1 MKSQSPVIL
10 RVPVAEDGIALHR
23 LVAQCPPLDP
33 NSIYCNL
40 LHCSHFANTSVAAES
55 DGELVG
61 FVSGYRVPERDD
73 TLFIWQVAVAE
84 QARGQKLASK
94 MLSHLLERKICQQ
107 IAYVET
113 TITAD
118 NRASWALFER
128 LAREQNAELNHSI
141 VFDRDQHFAGEHDS
155 ESLLRLGPFKLNP

>member
-1 MKSQSPVIL
+1 MTQSRVL

-23 LVAQCPPLDP
+23 LIAQCPPLDP
-33 NSIYCNL
+33 NSVYCNL
-40 LHCSHFANTSVAAES
+40 LHCSHFASTSVAAEA

-94 MLSHLLERKICQQ
+94 MLSHLLKRDICQQ
-107 IAYVET
+107 LRYVET

-118 NRASWALFER
+118 NRASWALFEH
-128 LAREQNAELNHSI
+128 LARELNTELNHSI
-141 VFDRDQHFAGEHDS
+141 VFDRDKHFAGEHDS
-155 ESLLRLGPFKLNP
+155 ESLLRLGPFKLNQ

>member
-1 MKSQSPVIL
+1 MTQSRVL
-10 RVPVAEDGIALHR
+10 RVPVAKDGIALHR
-23 LVAQCPPLDP
+23 LIAQCPPLDP
-33 NSIYCNL
+33 NSVYCNL
-40 LHCSHFANTSVAAES
+40 LHCSHFASTSVAAEA

-94 MLSHLLERKICQQ
+94 MLSHLLKRDICQQ
-107 IAYVET
+107 LRYVET

-118 NRASWALFER
+118 NRASWALFEH
-128 LAREQNAELNHSI
+128 LARELNTELNHSI
-141 VFDRDQHFAGEHDS
+141 VFDRDKHFAGEHDS
-155 ESLLRLGPFKLNP
+155 ESLLRLGPFKLNQ